1 MSLIILTIIGA
12 PGEITSRI
20 HALRPSGHRC
30 AMIKIVPDDF
40 IELPIKSGV
49 LIPNNVD

>member
-49 LIPNNVD
+49 LIPNNIV